1 MLIAPK
7 GLHDM
12 HGRRNP
18 FIAQEGVLPMAL
30 VAAIGLLLY
39 VYVSPWLALPS
50 AGVLVL
56 FFLLFRDPRRAV
68 RAVALGVVS
77 PVDGE
82 VIAVDRTDDCA
93 IQGEALRIRIR
104 IDMLGAYTA
113 RSPVEGKVMNL
124 LAKLQEVGRDCP
136 ANAMWLVTD
145 EGHSVVLQFHGHRLG
160 LAPRAFI
167 AIGERLGQGHRCAYL
182 RLSRFAEVYMPV
194 TGRVNV
200 SVGSTVRA
208 GSDLLGMLP
217 HA

>member
-1 MLIAPK
+1 
-7 GLHDM
+7 M

-30 VAAIGLLLY
+30 VAAIGVLLY
-39 VYVSPWLALPS
+39 VYVSPWLALP
-50 AGVLVL
+50 ALGLLVL
-56 FFLLFRDPRRAV
+56 LFLLFRDPRRSIQ
-68 RAVALGVVS
+68 AVALGVVS

-82 VIAVDRTDDCA
+82 VLAIERTDDCA
-93 IQGEALRIRIR
+93 IQGEALRIRIG
-104 IDMLGAYTA
+104 IDTLGAYTA

-124 LAKLQEVGRDCP
+124 RAQLQEVGRDCP

-145 EGHSVVLQFHGHRLG
+145 EGDNVVLQFHGHRLG

-167 AIGERLGQGHRCAYL
+167 AVGERVGQGHRCAYL
-182 RLSRFAEVYMPV
+182 RLSRYAEVYMPV

-208 GSDLLGMLP
+208 GSDLLAMLP

>member
-1 MLIAPK
+1 
-7 GLHDM
+7 
-12 HGRRNP
+12 
-18 FIAQEGVLPMAL
+18 
-30 VAAIGLLLY
+30 
-39 VYVSPWLALPS
+39 
-50 AGVLVL
+50 
-56 FFLLFRDPRRAV
+56 
-68 RAVALGVVS
+68 
-77 PVDGE
+77 
-82 VIAVDRTDDCA
+82 
-93 IQGEALRIRIR
+93 
-104 IDMLGAYTA
+104 
-113 RSPVEGKVMNL
+113 MNL
-124 LAKLQEVGRDCP
+124 RAKLQEVGRDCP

-145 EGHSVVLQFHGHRLG
+145 EGDSVVLQFHGHRLG